1 MKTQMEKLYYQNPY
15 IKEFTASVIR
25 QDQNFDGKWY
35 AVLDRTAFYP
45 TGGGQP
51 FDTGTIHG
59 ISVTDVEEEEGE
71 IRHYLEE
78 RLPESEEAE
87 GRLNWQRRYDHMQQH
102 AGQHILSAAF
112 DELFGYRTVSFHL
125 GKETLTIDLDAEN
138 LSEEEAAQAERKANE
153 IITDNLPI
161 ETKWV
166 SEDELAGY
174 PLRKETK
181 VKENIRLVIIPG
193 FDYNGC
199 GGTHPKATGEV
210 QAIKIL
216 GWSRQKKQTRVEFV
230 CGGRV
235 LKQLH
240 AKNVIVNRTGQLI
253 SSPEGEIPEAI
264 IKLLNTQKQMEKE
277 LEELKNQLLEQ
288 EGKEY
293 ARSAVD
299 GQPVIQKVFHDRS
312 IKELQKLA
320 KSIAMQNEQAVVLF
334 AAENG
339 RQLQAVCASGTETDA
354 DMKGIIQSILP
365 AINGRG
371 GGNKHFAQGGG
382 EAEMSGERLL
392 ELMME
397 NL

>member
-1 MKTQMEKLYYQNPY
+1 MEKLYYQDPY
-15 IKEFTASVIR
+15 IKEFTASVIC
-25 QDQNFDGKWY
+25 QDQNSDGKWY

-78 RLPESEEAE
+78 RLPESGEVD
-87 GRLNWQRRYDHMQQH
+87 GRVNWQRRFDHMQQH

-125 GKETLTIDLDAEN
+125 GKETLTIDIETEN
-138 LSEEEAAQAERKANE
+138 LSEEEAARAERKANE

-166 SEDELAGY
+166 SESELAAY
-174 PLRKETK
+174 TLRKETK
-181 VKENIRLVIIPG
+181 VKENIRLVIIPE

-199 GGTHPKATGEV
+199 GGTHPRATGEV

-240 AKNVIVNRTGQLI
+240 TKNVIVNRTSQLV
-253 SSPEGEIPEAI
+253 SSPEGEIPDAI
-264 IKLLNTQKQMEKE
+264 IKLLDTQKQMEKE

-293 ARSAVD
+293 ARSILD
-299 GQPVIQKVFHDRS
+299 GSPIIRKVFRDRNV
-312 IKELQKLA
+312 KELQKLA
-320 KSIAMQNEQAVVLF
+320 KSIAIQNDQAIVLF

-339 RQLQAVCASGTETDA
+339 RQLQAVCASGTKTEA
-354 DMKGIIQSILP
+354 DMKKIIQSILP
-365 AINGRG
+365 AIQGRG

-382 EAEMSGERLL
+382 ETEMSGERLL
-392 ELMME
+392 ELMGDS
-397 NL
+397 L

>member
-1 MKTQMEKLYYQNPY
+1 MEKLYYQDPY
-15 IKEFTASVIR
+15 IKEFTAAVIS
-25 QDQNFDGKWY
+25 QKQTPEGKWY

-51 FDTGTIHG
+51 YDTGTLQG
-59 ISVTDVEEEEGE
+59 IRVTGVEEENGE
-71 IRHYLEE
+71 IRHFLEGQ
-78 RLPESEEAE
+78 LPHAGEVTGEVD
-87 GRLNWQRRYDHMQQH
+87 WQRRFDHMQQH
-102 AGQHILSAAF
+102 LGQHILSAAI
-112 DELFGYRTVSFHL
+112 DEQFGYRTVSFHL
-125 GKETLTIDLDAEN
+125 GKETLTIDLDTEH
-138 LSEEEAAQAERKANE
+138 LSEEEADLAERKANE
-153 IITDNLPI
+153 IITDNLKI

-166 SEDELAGY
+166 SEEELAGY
-174 PLRKETK
+174 PLRKKPK

-199 GGTHPKATGEV
+199 GGTHPGATGEV

-235 LKQLH
+235 LNQLH
-240 AKNVIVNRTGQLI
+240 TKNRIVTRTGQLI
-253 SSPEGEIPEAI
+253 SSPEEEIPEAI
-264 IKLLNTQKQMEKE
+264 IKLLDTQKQMEKE
-277 LEELKNQLLEQ
+277 LDELKNQLLEQ

-293 ARSAVD
+293 ARSAEAES
-299 GQPVIQKVFHDRS
+299 PVIQKVFHERS

-320 KSIAMQNEQAVVLF
+320 KSIAMQNEQAIVLF
-334 AAENG
+334 AAKNG
-339 RQLQAVCASGTETDA
+339 PQLQAVCASGTATDA
-354 DMKGIIQSILP
+354 DMKTIIQSILP

-382 EAEMSGERLL
+382 ESEMHADKLL
-392 ELMME
+392 ELMSA